1 MFQVRAMKI
10 LIVEDEPAL
19 REIVADILF
28 TGDHDVRA
36 VATGAAGLGM
46 LKSWAPDLVIA
57 DLGLADIP
65 GEEVARIAATMSCRP
80 RIVLMSAERERLDT
94 MRSTVDAVFQKPFH
108 LDQMTSLIELFH
120 RSYLREQFKEK
131 AMKSKMMGALFAGFC
146 VLVLTACGVSE
157 GTSLPG
163 APSTG
168 GSSTAVS
175 NAIPGGTWRLVSIR
189 EKGSDRVTVVDPQ
202 AFTAEF
208 GSDGR
213 VNLRAD
219 CNRCTASYTAGS
231 RNLKVG
237 VMACT
242 RAFCTATTPDDTT
255 FTALVE
261 SAQTWTSED
270 GQLELSST
278 SGVLHLVR

>member
-1 MFQVRAMKI
+1 MKI

-46 LKSWAPDLVIA
+46 LKSWGPDIVIS
-57 DLGLADIP
+57 DLTLPDIA
-65 GEEVARIAATMSCRP
+65 GEEVARIAAAMRRRP
-80 RIVLMSAERERLDT
+80 WIVLMSAEPGRLDA
-94 MRSTVDAVFQKPFH
+94 MRPVADAVFQKPFH

-120 RSYLREQFKEK
+120 RRYLREQSKEK
-131 AMKSKMMGALFAGFC
+131 AMKSKMTGALFAAVCLLG
-146 VLVLTACGVSE
+146 LTACGVSD

-163 APSTG
+163 APTVG

-175 NAIPGGTWRLVSIR
+175 NSIPGGTWRLLSIR
-189 EKGSDRVTVVDPQ
+189 EKGNERVTVVDPA

-219 CNRCTASYTAGS
+219 CNRCSASYTAGS
-231 RNLKVG
+231 RNIEVG
-237 VMACT
+237 LMACT

-255 FTALVE
+255 FTALVG
-261 SAQTWTSED
+261 SAQTWTEAD
-270 GQLELSST
+270 GILELAGGGSA
-278 SGVLHLVR
+278 LRFQR